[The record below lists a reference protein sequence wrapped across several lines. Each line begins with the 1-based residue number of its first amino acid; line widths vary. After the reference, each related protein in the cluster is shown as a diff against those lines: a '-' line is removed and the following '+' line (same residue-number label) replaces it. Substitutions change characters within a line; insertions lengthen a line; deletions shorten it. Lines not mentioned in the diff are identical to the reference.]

1 MAKDSGKTAGE
12 TPAKSSSKAL
22 PEIESPPLSPAE
34 EGADESEPSRAPT
47 EIIVFKP
54 QEGPRRSTTLF
65 RPSHRRNALMAATVL
80 IATGLGTFA
89 GLLTGLGLADQK
101 KPAIELAAQKAERAK
116 LQHAIAAHEAERAK
130 LQHTIASL
138 GKDVSSFG
146 KDISALKTNLAA
158 AKTSLHG
165 EMAKLTERID
175 SAPSEITG
183 SITAPP
189 QIVAAPMPPAR
200 PNIAAAARRPVVR
213 SWFIRFVRDGEIFV
227 QSRGDI
233 YLVQRGAPLPGL
245 GPVQEV
251 KRQDGRWYVATPK
264 GIIVA
269 RRDRTFFEQF

>member
-54 QEGPRRSTTLF
+54 QEGPRRSTPLF

-101 KPAIELAAQKAERAK
+101 KPAIELAAQK
-116 LQHAIAAHEAERAK
+116 AERAK